1 MDKYSKRMVIFG
13 LLSAISIGPSLFLP
27 NYWWIVLPLILWSI
41 SIYSALRIEKIK
53 KEGDVQTYKEVV
65 AFIENKDVDS
75 VREFR
80 NKKKDLMTK
89 IFIVSMCSLIFGII
103 TLIMCIPFILSR

>member
-1 MDKYSKRMVIFG
+1 
-13 LLSAISIGPSLFLP
+13 
-27 NYWWIVLPLILWSI
+27 
-41 SIYSALRIEKIK
+41 
-53 KEGDVQTYKEVV
+53 
-65 AFIENKDVDS
+65 
-75 VREFR
+75 EFR